1 MSFEVTTDKDIQP
14 SKGIPITVTYSDAD
28 VQGFTVPK
36 LAIARYDPDA
46 ASWVVL
52 DSRVDTA
59 ARTIT
64 AVTPHLSKFA
74 VVEPVAVSHLANV
87 RVFPNPY
94 KPGSGTSFDRAG
106 GMMFSNLT
114 ADAKI
119 QVYAVTGELVF
130 EGEETDGDGRYEW
143 PAVNSSGEKVAS
155 GVYVFRITN
164 AAGEKKT
171 GKLAV
176 IR

>member
-1 MSFEVTTDKDIQP
+1 
-14 SKGIPITVTYSDAD
+14 
-28 VQGFTVPK
+28 
-36 LAIARYDPDA
+36 
-46 ASWVVL
+46 
-52 DSRVDTA
+52 
-59 ARTIT
+59 
-64 AVTPHLSKFA
+64 

-164 AAGEKKT
+164 SAGEKKM